1 MGWNS
6 TLRNL
11 ATKDF
16 EPGRIN
22 EKYKFNSKDA
32 LFTTKDGIL
41 YAFCPGTTTEQTE
54 HKSKIIMDTNF
65 NSRRSFIK
73 KAAVGAAAAISF
85 PEILSASLPAG
96 KIKPIKI
103 SKDQVVLFQ
112 GDSITDSGR
121 NKEDTAFNTARN
133 LGSGYPMLAGA
144 ALLNKFEALNLKIY
158 NKGISGNKV
167 YQLAERW
174 DKDCIELKPDVLSIL
189 IGVNDIWHK
198 LNGDYD
204 GTIEIYRND
213 FTALLERT
221 VKSLPNVKLII
232 CEPFAV
238 NGVKAVDDKWY
249 PEFYEYQKAASE
261 IAKQFRATFIPF
273 QKVFDEAQKRAP
285 GSYWTGDGVHPTLA
299 GAQLMAKAWMKA
311 IE

>member
-1 MGWNS
+1 
-6 TLRNL
+6 
-11 ATKDF
+11 
-16 EPGRIN
+16 
-22 EKYKFNSKDA
+22 
-32 LFTTKDGIL
+32 
-41 YAFCPGTTTEQTE
+41 
-54 HKSKIIMDTNF
+54 MDSNF
-65 NSRRSFIK
+65 SSRRSFIK
-73 KAAVGAAAAISF
+73 KAALGTMAAISI
-85 PEILSASLPAG
+85 PEILSAAMP
-96 KIKPIKI
+96 KEKTKPIKLL
-103 SKDQVVLFQ
+103 KDNVILFQ

-121 NKEDTAFNTARN
+121 NKEDTGFNTARN

-144 ALLNKFEALNLKIY
+144 ALLNKYEALNLKVY

-174 DKDCIELKPDVLSIL
+174 DKDCLELKPDVLSIL
-189 IGVNDIWHK
+189 IGVNDLWHK
-198 LNGDYD
+198 LNGTYN
-204 GTIEIYRND
+204 GTIDIYRND
-213 FTALLERT
+213 YIALLERT
-221 VKSLPNVKLII
+221 MKALPNLKLII

-249 PEFYEYQKAASE
+249 PEFYEYQKAARE

-273 QKVFDEAQKRAP
+273 QSIFDEAQKRAP